1 MCVITVR
8 LTHISAQLKQVR
20 NSDVCDCNVTDTHLD
35 PVETGENFNVC
46 NYNVIDTHLSTVE
59 TGGKL

>member
-1 MCVITVR
+1 MYAKMLCLAHTWI
-8 LTHISAQLKQVR
+8 QLKQGR
-20 NSDVCDCNVTDTHLD
+20 SSDVCDCTVTDTHLD

-46 NYNVIDTHLSTVE
+46 NYNVINTHLSTVE